1 MLPNPRS
8 AQGLALYAEQGADVR
23 LQFAPVDQRDR
34 QDSRARALFIALR
47 CCAGSPGDCL
57 Q

>member
-1 MLPNPRS
+1 VLPNPRS